1 MLAFCVEWG
10 LSGAD
15 EETPARSTPELDAPL
30 TGTEARKAVRRT
42 RGNVVTAGRSHATA
56 TTPSPAEHDVRF
68 AIGRAGAVVA
78 VSVHGY
84 LSSDS
89 DGGVEHVLRDLIC
102 EQGNLHVVVDVEGL
116 TGADTK
122 AASVLM
128 DACRVA
134 RRCGATLSVR
144 NASEA
149 VRRVLDGCWVDHQ
162 VAAVAPDGVHIAH
175 LGEATG

>member
-1 MLAFCVEWG
+1 MG
-10 LSGAD
+10 
-15 EETPARSTPELDAPL
+15 
-30 TGTEARKAVRRT
+30 
-42 RGNVVTAGRSHATA
+42 RGNAVMSDRSHATA
-56 TTPSPAEHDVRF
+56 TTASPAEHDVRL
-68 AIGRAGAVVA
+68 AIGRTGGVVV

-84 LSSDS
+84 LSGDS
-89 DGGVEHVLRDLIC
+89 DGGVEHVLRDLIY
-102 EQGNLHVVVDVEGL
+102 EQGNLHVVVDLKGL

-122 AASVLM
+122 GASILM

-149 VRRVLDGCWVDHQ
+149 VRRVLDGCCVDHQ
-162 VAAVAPDGVHIAH
+162 VATMAPAGLHMGR